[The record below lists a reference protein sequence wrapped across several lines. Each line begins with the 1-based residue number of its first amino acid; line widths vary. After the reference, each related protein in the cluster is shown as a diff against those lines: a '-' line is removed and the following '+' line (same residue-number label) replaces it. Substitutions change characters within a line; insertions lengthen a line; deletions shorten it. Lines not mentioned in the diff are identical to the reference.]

1 MNAHRRIVAALAA
14 LTLVAFGVTACGGG
28 DDSSVEDYEA
38 SVVETR
44 NNVDDA
50 LANISEAQSRN
61 DFLNRMEQAAVAI
74 SRAADDLDDAEVADG
89 FEDET
94 TDLTAALRA
103 LSTDLEQTAA
113 QFRQTPDLFTTSA
126 GLSFEGWTQANR
138 ILRDLKKQDIQVEP
152 IANH

>member
-1 MNAHRRIVAALAA
+1 MNAHRWIVAVLVIALLSVGA
-14 LTLVAFGVTACGGG
+14 TACGG
-28 DDSSVEDYEA
+28 DDSSDIQDYES

-50 LANISEAQSRN
+50 LANISEAQSRQE
-61 DFLNRMEQAAVAI
+61 FLTRMEQAAVLI
-74 SRAADDLDDAEVADG
+74 NRAADDLDDVEAAEG

-94 TDLTAALRA
+94 TELTAALRT

-113 QFRQTPDLFTTSA
+113 QFRQTPELFNSP
-126 GLSFEGWTQANR
+126 GLAFEGWTKTNEV
-138 ILRDLKKQDIQVEP
+138 LRGLAEQDIAVEP

>member
-1 MNAHRRIVAALAA
+1 MNAHRWIVVVVVVALLSIGAA
-14 LTLVAFGVTACGGG
+14 ACGG
-28 DDSSVEDYEA
+28 DDSSELQDYEA

-50 LANISEAQSRN
+50 LANISEAQSRAE
-61 DFLNRMEQAAVAI
+61 FLNRMDQAAVLI
-74 SRAADDLDDAEVADG
+74 SRAADDLDDAEVAEG

-94 TDLTAALRA
+94 TELTAALRT

-113 QFRQTPDLFTTSA
+113 QFRQTPELFNSP
-126 GLSFEGWTQANR
+126 GLAFEGWTRANEV
-138 ILRDLKKQDIQVEP
+138 LRGLAEQDIAVEP

>member
-14 LTLVAFGVTACGGG
+14 LTLLGVGATACAGD
-28 DDSSVEDYEA
+28 DDSSLEDYEA

-44 NNVDDA
+44 NAVDDA

-61 DFLNRMEQAAVAI
+61 DFLNRMEQAAVLI
-74 SRAADDLDDAEVADG
+74 SRAADDLDDAEVAEG
-89 FEDET
+89 FEEET
-94 TDLTAALRA
+94 TNLTAALRS

-113 QFRQTPDLFTTSA
+113 QFRVTPELFNSE
-126 GLSFEGWTQANR
+126 GLAFEGWTEANR
-138 ILRDLKKQDIQVEP
+138 ILRDLKKQDIEVEP

>member
-1 MNAHRRIVAALAA
+1 MNAHRWIVAVVVLV
-14 LTLVAFGVTACGGG
+14 TLLSVGATACGG
-28 DDSSVEDYEA
+28 DDSSDLQDYEA

-61 DFLNRMEQAAVAI
+61 EFLNRMEQAAVLI
-74 SRAADDLDDAEVADG
+74 SRAADDLDDVEAAEG

-94 TDLTAALRA
+94 TELTAALRT

-113 QFRQTPDLFTTSA
+113 QFRQTPELFNQSQ
-126 GLSFEGWTQANR
+126 GLAFEGWTKTNE
-138 ILRDLKKQDIQVEP
+138 ILRGLAKEDIAVEP

>member
-1 MNAHRRIVAALAA
+1 MNAHRWIVAVVVVALLSIGAA
-14 LTLVAFGVTACGGG
+14 ACGG
-28 DDSSVEDYEA
+28 DDSSELQDYEA

-50 LANISEAQSRN
+50 LANISEAQSRAE
-61 DFLNRMEQAAVAI
+61 FLNRMDQAAVLI
-74 SRAADDLDDAEVADG
+74 SRAADDLDDAEVAEG

-94 TDLTAALRA
+94 TELTAALRT

-113 QFRQTPDLFTTSA
+113 QFRQTPELFNSP
-126 GLSFEGWTQANR
+126 GLAFEGWTRANEV
-138 ILRDLKKQDIQVEP
+138 LRGLAEQDIAVEP

>member
-1 MNAHRRIVAALAA
+1 MHRNRRIVAALAA
-14 LTLVAFGVTACGGG
+14 LMLVAGGATACGGG
-28 DDSSVEDYEA
+28 DDSSLEDYEA

-61 DFLNRMEQAAVAI
+61 DFLKRMEQAAVLI
-74 SRAADDLDDAEVADG
+74 SRAADDLDDAEVAEG

-94 TDLTAALRA
+94 TNLSNALRT

-113 QFRQTPDLFTTSA
+113 QFRVTPELFNSE
-126 GLSFEGWTQANR
+126 GLAFEGWTQANQ

>member
-1 MNAHRRIVAALAA
+1 MIGHRRILAAVAAVLLLAVGA
-14 LTLVAFGVTACGGG
+14 TACGG
-28 DDSSVEDYEA
+28 DDSSDLQDYEA

-50 LANISEAQSRN
+50 LANISEAQSRK
-61 DFLNRMEQAAVAI
+61 DFLDRMEQAAVLI
-74 SRAADDLDDAEVADG
+74 NRAADDLDDAEVAEG

-94 TDLTAALRA
+94 TELTAALRT

-113 QFRQTPDLFTTSA
+113 QFRVTPELFNQSQ
-126 GLSFEGWTQANR
+126 GLAFEGWTKTNQV
-138 ILRDLKKQDIQVEP
+138 LRGLAKQDIAVEP

>member
-1 MNAHRRIVAALAA
+1 MKAHRWIVAVVVVALLSIGAA
-14 LTLVAFGVTACGGG
+14 ACGG
-28 DDSSVEDYEA
+28 DDSSELQDYEA

-50 LANISEAQSRN
+50 LANISEAQSRAE
-61 DFLNRMEQAAVAI
+61 FLNRMDQAAVLI
-74 SRAADDLDDAEVADG
+74 SRAADDLDDAEVAEG

-94 TDLTAALRA
+94 TELTAALRT

-113 QFRQTPDLFTTSA
+113 QFRQTPELFNSP
-126 GLSFEGWTQANR
+126 GLAFEGWTRANEV
-138 ILRDLKKQDIQVEP
+138 LRGLAEQDIAVEP

>member
-1 MNAHRRIVAALAA
+1 MNKHRWIVAVLVIALLSVGA
-14 LTLVAFGVTACGGG
+14 TACGG
-28 DDSSVEDYEA
+28 DDSSDIQDYES

-50 LANISEAQSRN
+50 LANISEAQSRQE
-61 DFLNRMEQAAVAI
+61 FLTRMEQAAVLI
-74 SRAADDLDDAEVADG
+74 NRAADDLDDVEAAEG

-94 TDLTAALRA
+94 TELTAALRT

-113 QFRQTPDLFTTSA
+113 QFRQTPELFNSP
-126 GLSFEGWTQANR
+126 GLAFEGWTKTNEV
-138 ILRDLKKQDIQVEP
+138 LRGLAEQDIAVEP

>member
-1 MNAHRRIVAALAA
+1 MNAHRWIVVAVVLV
-14 LTLVAFGVTACGGG
+14 TLLSVGATACGGG
-28 DDSSVEDYEA
+28 DDSSDIQDYEA

-61 DFLNRMEQAAVAI
+61 EFLNRMEQAAVLI
-74 SRAADDLDDAEVADG
+74 SRAADNLDDAEVADG

-94 TDLTAALRA
+94 TELTAALRT

-113 QFRQTPDLFTTSA
+113 QFRQTPELFNSP
-126 GLSFEGWTQANR
+126 GLAFEGWTRANEV
-138 ILRDLKKQDIQVEP
+138 LRGLAKQDIAVEP

>member
-1 MNAHRRIVAALAA
+1 MSGHRRILAALAA
-14 LTLVAFGVTACGGG
+14 LALVAAGATACGGG
-28 DDSSVEDYEA
+28 DDSSLEDYEE

-50 LANISEAQSRN
+50 LANISEAQSRK
-61 DFLNRMEQAAVAI
+61 DFLDRMDQAAVLI
-74 SRAADDLDDAEVADG
+74 NRAADDLDDAEVAEG

-94 TDLTAALRA
+94 NELTAALRT

-113 QFRQTPDLFTTSA
+113 QFRVTPELFNQSE
-126 GLSFEGWTQANR
+126 GLAFEGWTKTNEV
-138 ILRDLKKQDIQVEP
+138 LRGLAKQDIAVEP

>member
-1 MNAHRRIVAALAA
+1 MIGHRRILAA
-14 LTLVAFGVTACGGG
+14 IAVVVLAAVGATACGG
-28 DDSSVEDYEA
+28 DDSSDLQDYEA

-50 LANISEAQSRN
+50 LANISEAQSRR
-61 DFLNRMEQAAVAI
+61 DFLNRMEQAAVLI
-74 SRAADDLDDAEVADG
+74 SRAADDLDDAEVAEG

-94 TDLTAALRA
+94 TELTAALRT

-113 QFRQTPDLFTTSA
+113 QFRQTPELFNSP
-126 GLSFEGWTQANR
+126 GLAFEGWTKTNQV
-138 ILRDLKKQDIQVEP
+138 LRGLAKQDIAVEP